1 MTVKSILFFYIR
13 DIQMLAT
20 NLKMTNTIDKIINE
34 TPIIEDSNTLKL
46 LEYFESIK
54 KQGFLTKD
62 QGLKIL
68 KWKSPRP
75 LKHYNKNS
83 NEDFK
88 KITKLAFQQ
97 KDEKLKIHILTA
109 LIGVKYPSASAIL
122 MFLDQKYPVLD
133 IRVWKQLYRL
143 KYVKTNPNGQ
153 NFSLEE
159 WNTYLKVI
167 RNIASEY
174 NTNAR
179 QIEKQLFDFDKANQI
194 GHLY

>member
-1 MTVKSILFFYIR
+1 MTSTL
-13 DIQMLAT
+13 
-20 NLKMTNTIDKIINE
+20 NKIIAE
-34 TPIIEDSNTLKL
+34 TPTFEDSKTIEL
-46 LEYFESIK
+46 LEYFNSIK
-54 KQGFLTKD
+54 GQGFLDKE
-62 QGLKIL
+62 QCLKIL

-88 KITKLAFQQ
+88 RITNLAFKQ

-109 LIGVKYPSASAIL
+109 LVGVKYPSASAIL
-122 MFLDQKYPVLD
+122 MFIDQNYPVLD
-133 IRVWKQLYRL
+133 IRVWKQLYNL
-143 KYVKTNPNGQ
+143 KFVKTNPNGQ

-159 WNTYLKVI
+159 WDTYLKVI
-167 RNIASEY
+167 RGIANEY

-194 GHLY
+194 GNLY

>member
-1 MTVKSILFFYIR
+1 M
-13 DIQMLAT
+13 AT
-20 NLKMTNTIDKIINE
+20 SLKMTNTIDKIINE
-34 TPIIEDSNTLKL
+34 TPIIEDSNTLEL

-109 LIGVKYPSASAIL
+109 LIGVKHPSASAIL

-133 IRVWKQLYRL
+133 IRVWKQLYNL

-194 GHLY
+194 GNLY